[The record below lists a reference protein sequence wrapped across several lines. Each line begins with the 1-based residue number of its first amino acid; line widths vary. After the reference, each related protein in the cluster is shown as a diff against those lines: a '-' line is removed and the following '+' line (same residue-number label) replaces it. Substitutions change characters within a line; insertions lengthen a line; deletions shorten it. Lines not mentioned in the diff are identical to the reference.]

1 MNHVNKMHADKR
13 GALVMQMF
21 LFSCGLFVLRNK
33 QRAVAP
39 PASPKK
45 KKERASQVHASPI
58 PAYRGACSAV
68 KFLRKSKQNKENI
81 ERTQAP

>member
-1 MNHVNKMHADKR
+1 MNHVNEMHADKR

-45 KKERASQVHASPI
+45 KRSEPPRCMLVPYLHTEGPVVLSNS
-58 PAYRGACSAV
+58 
-68 KFLRKSKQNKENI
+68 
-81 ERTQAP
+81 